1 MLEYLRSWVFCGKA
15 QLANRHTSCMVGIC
29 MRCTGLLLTRA
40 CCPYADSEPS
50 SQHPESRLLMA
61 CAMLGFG
68 QAAVVTINEALE
80 EVRYAE
86 EELLEDSEE

>member
-1 MLEYLRSWVFCGKA
+1 
-15 QLANRHTSCMVGIC
+15 
-29 MRCTGLLLTRA
+29 
-40 CCPYADSEPS
+40 
-50 SQHPESRLLMA
+50 
-61 CAMLGFG
+61 MLGFG